1 MSARAAIHAC
11 SMVLAH
17 APDLV
22 RHGSKP
28 TRELAADSDGLL
40 ASLSGALR
48 TYDEALA
55 YPPNQVLIGNLR
67 PEALWEVERPWW
79 RHPVEPRDEGPFGV
93 IVDQAEL
100 YRRMQEADRF
110 GLFKLDGAPAGNG
123 ALTLHEEGREI
134 GSMAGAHDVDESLSA
149 AVLLENLA
157 CKATGALALE
167 HVLRLSGLAPEE
179 IEYVIGSGEEAVGDR
194 YQRGGGNLAKAMAE
208 QAGCVNAS
216 GSDVKA
222 FCCAPVHALVVAG
235 SLVAAGV
242 YPHVVVVAGGSLAK
256 LGMKFAGA
264 LRNGAPVLEDV
275 LAGFA
280 VVVGP
285 PGNGAPEIRLD
296 AVGRH
301 RVGSGSAQQAV
312 LEDLVVEPLER
323 LGQAHPRRRPLRDR
337 APRSGDHRAGRGG
350 QRPQP
355 QLQAHRRTRRPP
367 RRARARGAGRLR
379 ARPRPARL
387 LADARARG
395 LRRPVAS
402 SRAGGAA
409 GRRDRL
415 DHAAREGLALPRAHD
430 GARRRPINP
439 LGTGKGVDMPVEA
452 TVETYHDL
460 TSDGSVLVDFWGPR
474 CQPCLAMMPTIAK
487 LEEEAGGAV
496 RVVKVNSAENRD
508 ICRELRVFGLPT
520 YVLMQ
525 NGEELERL
533 SGEVSKS
540 DIERAFATLAKGG
553 EAA

>member
-11 SMVLAH
+11 SVVLAH

-48 TYDEALA
+48 TYDDALA

-67 PEALWEVERPWW
+67 PEALWEIERPWW
-79 RHPVEPRDEGPFGV
+79 RQPIDPRGEGPFGV

-100 YRRMQEADRF
+100 YRRMQDADSF
-110 GLFKLDGAPAGNG
+110 GLFKLGGTVAGNG
-123 ALTLHEEGREI
+123 GLTITEEGRDV
-134 GSMAGAHDVDESLSA
+134 GSMAGAHDLDESLSA

-167 HVLRLSGLAPEE
+167 HVLRISGLAPDEVQ
-179 IEYVIGSGEEAVGDR
+179 YVIGSGEEAVGDR
-194 YQRGGGNLAKAMAE
+194 YQRGGGNLAKAIAE

-222 FCCAPVHALVVAG
+222 FCCGPVHALVVAG

-242 YPHVVVVAGGSLAK
+242 YPQVVVVAGGSLAK

-264 LRNGAPVLEDV
+264 LRHGAPVLEDV

-285 PGNGAPEIRLD
+285 PGDGAPEIRLD

-323 LGQAHPRRRPLRDR
+323 LGRRILDVDRYATELHDPEITEPAGAGNVPSRNYKLIGALAVRRGELAREELDGFERAHGLPGFSPTQGHVASAVPWLPHGLE
-337 APRSGDHRAGRGG
+337 ALRAG
-350 QRPQP
+350 
-355 QLQAHRRTRRPP
+355 
-367 RRARARGAGRLR
+367 
-379 ARPRPARL
+379 
-387 LADARARG
+387 
-395 LRRPVAS
+395 
-402 SRAGGAA
+402 
-409 GRRDRL
+409 
-415 DHAAREGLALPRAHD
+415 E
-430 GARRRPINP
+430 I
-439 LGTGKGVDMPVEA
+439 
-452 TVETYHDL
+452 
-460 TSDGSVLVDFWGPR
+460 GSTML
-474 CQPCLAMMPTIAK
+474 
-487 LEEEAGGAV
+487 
-496 RVVKVNSAENRD
+496 
-508 ICRELRVFGLPT
+508 
-520 YVLMQ
+520 
-525 NGEELERL
+525 
-533 SGEVSKS
+533 
-540 DIERAFATLAKGG
+540 LAKGSLFLG
-553 EAA
+553 RMTELADGISIILEPGKE